1 MPDYK
6 LDQARQ
12 ATPTTAELQ
21 PRVVPVRSLG
31 ASVLMV
37 IAGIIIALVGIP
49 LLILPGPGV
58 ALIVGG
64 LVLAASGG
72 KSLMANLRQK
82 RL

>member
-6 LDQARQ
+6 LDQAQQ

-21 PRVVPVRSLG
+21 PRVAAPRSLG

-37 IAGIIIALVGIP
+37 IAGIVVALIGIP

-64 LVLAASGG
+64 LLLAGSGT
-72 KSLMANLRQK
+72 KSLINYLRPK

>member
-1 MPDYK
+1 MPDCK
-6 LDQARQ
+6 LGQTRQ

-21 PRVVPVRSLG
+21 PRMAPARSLG
-31 ASVLMV
+31 ASILMA
-37 IAGIIIALVGIP
+37 IAGIIIALIGVP

-64 LVLAASGG
+64 IVLATSGA
-72 KSLMANLRQK
+72 KSLVANLRQK